1 MITATLLEHL
11 ECMPDSRFIVSLCVQ
26 NVKWV
31 LLELSWSGLQG
42 PLCLCC
48 SILVIGLGSL
58 WGAGYFCSLWIQQIF
73 MIPPYSVGDLISNVS
88 PARFCWNSL
97 PVSSA
102 VHAAH
107 QAFLFFKICQREHDL
122 KGEKNHRFLTLNIHK
137 NSGLSNFL
145 IKLKRTGNSLF
156 LSAPSLVLHEQ
167 FGDGMFHHLEVN
179 MLPSKGVTVGE
190 WWTIHPYSWS

>member
-1 MITATLLEHL
+1 M
-11 ECMPDSRFIVSLCVQ
+11 
-26 NVKWV
+26 
-31 LLELSWSGLQG
+31 
-42 PLCLCC
+42 
-48 SILVIGLGSL
+48 
-58 WGAGYFCSLWIQQIF
+58 
-73 MIPPYSVGDLISNVS
+73 
-88 PARFCWNSL
+88 
-97 PVSSA
+97 
-102 VHAAH
+102 HAAH

-190 WWTIHPYSWS
+190 